1 MITLRIDMAGIT
13 ESITSFQDQIP
24 FAASLALNRVAN
36 AAQQAERAGIS
47 ERFTIRRPW
56 VLQGVKIENRDR
68 ATKRNL
74 EVSIGIDAQR
84 SFLSKFEP
92 GGIKVPLGG
101 GKSIAVPEVGVRP
114 DITQI
119 VPKSKRPRAFN
130 FVRRTPRRPSDFA
143 VYEGSQ
149 RTFFIQRA
157 DGSGLIFQRT
167 RKGSDGHDR
176 TAKSGDSGRDENL
189 KLLYV
194 TTPHVKIPAELEFAT
209 TIERVVREQFA
220 HIFAQAFEEAKAS
233 AR

>member
-1 MITLRIDMAGIT
+1 MITLRIDMAGVT

-24 FAASLALNRVAN
+24 FATSLALNRVAN

-56 VLQGVKIENRDR
+56 VLQGVKIESRDR

-74 EVSIGIDAQR
+74 EVTIGIDAQR
-84 SFLSKFEP
+84 SFLSKFET
-92 GGIKVPLGG
+92 GGLKVPIGDS
-101 GKSIAVPEVGVRP
+101 KSIAVPELGVRP
-114 DITQI
+114 DIATI

-130 FVRRTPRRPSDFA
+130 FVRRPPRRPSDFQ
-143 VYEGSQ
+143 VFEGSQ
-149 RTFFIQRA
+149 RTFFIQRS

-167 RKGSDGHDR
+167 GKGSAGRDRNAGAGAGGHD
-176 TAKSGDSGRDENL
+176 DNL

-194 TTPHVKIPAELEFAT
+194 TTPRVRIPAELEFAT

-220 HIFAQAFEEAKAS
+220 QIFAQAFEEAKAS
-233 AR
+233 AL

>member
-1 MITLRIDMAGIT
+1 MITLRIDMAGLT

-24 FAASLALNRVAN
+24 FATSLALNRVAN
-36 AAQQAERAGIS
+36 AAQQAERAGIG

-74 EVSIGIDAQR
+74 EVTIGIDAQR
-84 SFLSKFEP
+84 SFLSKFEA
-92 GGIKVPLGG
+92 GGIKVPLAG
-101 GKSIAVPEVGVRP
+101 GKSIAVPEQGVRP
-114 DITQI
+114 DISSI

-130 FVRRTPRRPSDFA
+130 FVRRTPRRPSGFT

-149 RTFFIQRA
+149 RTFFIQQA

-167 RKGSDGHDR
+167 GKGRGARDRNATSSSGHD
-176 TAKSGDSGRDENL
+176 DNL
-189 KLLYV
+189 KILYV
-194 TTPHVKIPAELEFAT
+194 TTPHVRIPAELEFAT
-209 TIERVVREQFA
+209 TIQRVVREQFA
-220 HIFAQAFEEAKAS
+220 QIFAQAFEEAKAS